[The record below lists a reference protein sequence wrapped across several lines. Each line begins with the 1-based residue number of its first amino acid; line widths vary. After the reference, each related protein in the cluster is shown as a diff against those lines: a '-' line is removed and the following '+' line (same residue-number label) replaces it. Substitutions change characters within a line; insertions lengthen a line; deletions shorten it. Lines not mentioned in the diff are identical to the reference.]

1 MAGRSPFESLKFS
14 RKEKGMRRTLLALA
28 GVVLLSVP
36 ASAQTAEDIVN
47 KYIKTVGGMDKIQAV
62 KTLKRVGKFTGG
74 GGFEAKVVQ
83 ENKRPDLVRE
93 EFSLQGMTGINA
105 WDGKSGW
112 KIEPWNG
119 KKDPEALGEG
129 EMKSIL
135 EDSDFDGPLVNYQK
149 KGNKVEFA
157 GMDKFEGTD
166 TFKLKVT
173 IANGDTYIYYL
184 DTDYYVPIKIDTRRT
199 IRGAE
204 REFETA
210 LGDYKQVG
218 GWYLPYSIESNVKG
232 SSDKSK
238 VVYEKIEAN
247 VPIDD
252 KRFEKPGTTTTA
264 QEKPADIDASKKL
277 PKKPAEAEP
286 GEKKPAT
293 KPQAN

>member
-1 MAGRSPFESLKFS
+1 
-14 RKEKGMRRTLLALA
+14 MRRVVFVIAALVSFA
-28 GVVLLSVP
+28 LPV
-36 ASAQTAEDIVN
+36 SAQTVDEIVTH
-47 KYIKTVGGMDKIQAV
+47 YLKTVGGMEKIQAV
-62 KTLKRVGKFTGG
+62 QTLRRTGKFIGG
-74 GGFEAKVVQ
+74 GGFEARVLQ
-83 ENKRPDLVRE
+83 ENKRGSLVRE
-93 EFSLQGMTGINA
+93 EFYLQGMTGVNA
-105 WDGKSGW
+105 YDGKTGW

-119 KKDPEALGEG
+119 KKDPEALSEG

-157 GMDKFEGTD
+157 GTDKFEGTD

-173 IANGDTYIYYL
+173 IANGDSYIYYL
-184 DTDYYVPIKIDTRRT
+184 DADYYVPIKIDTKRT

-210 LGDYKQVG
+210 LGDYKEVG

-232 SSDKSK
+232 STDKSK

-247 VPIDD
+247 VAIDD
-252 KRFEKPGTTTTA
+252 KRFEKPGRTTTA

-286 GEKKPAT
+286 GEKKPPA

>member
-1 MAGRSPFESLKFS
+1 
-14 RKEKGMRRTLLALA
+14 MRRVVFVIAALVSFA
-28 GVVLLSVP
+28 LPV
-36 ASAQTAEDIVN
+36 SAQTVDEIVTH
-47 KYIKTVGGMDKIQAV
+47 YLKTVGGMEKIQAV
-62 KTLKRVGKFTGG
+62 QTLRRTGKFIGG
-74 GGFEAKVVQ
+74 GGFEAIVLQ
-83 ENKRPDLVRE
+83 ENKRGNLVRE
-93 EFSLQGMTGINA
+93 EFYLQGMTGVNA
-105 WDGKSGW
+105 YDGKTGW

-119 KKDPEALGEG
+119 KKDPEALSEG

-157 GMDKFEGTD
+157 GTDKFEGTD

-173 IANGDTYIYYL
+173 IANGDSYIYYL
-184 DTDYYVPIKIDTRRT
+184 DADYYVPIKIDTKRT

-210 LGDYKQVG
+210 LGDYKEVG

-247 VPIDD
+247 AAIDD
-252 KRFEKPGTTTTA
+252 KRFEKPGATTTA
-264 QEKPADIDASKKL
+264 QEKSADIDASKKL

-286 GEKKPAT
+286 GEKKPPA